1 MKQKEIVYHSLAI
14 IAFVFLPVLLYPHPP
29 EAENILFA
37 SPTIRDFIGNALMM
51 AFFYI
56 NYYYFIPK
64 IYLDKKYLIYG
75 CLLIAFLL
83 LISWFPSFVT
93 GRFLREANTFHHGAM
108 PPPPMSGHFP
118 AHFPPKPSEG
128 TFLEEIKHHIF
139 VYGIVVLFSILLHTR
154 NRLLKTENEKLQAE
168 LSNLKAQI
176 HPHFLFNTLNSIY
189 ALAIRKDDKTPETI
203 IKLSEFM
210 RYLLKDA
217 NQHQVALEKE
227 VTYIEN
233 YIDLQKSRLRNSVAI
248 DYWRTGNFNDKQI
261 APLLL
266 FNYIENAFKHGVNP
280 EENSKISIKISLVD
294 QHLSLEVKNNIVT
307 QKNTENSLNIGM
319 PNTQERLDLLYPKK
333 YSLAIQ
339 KTAETYTVLLD
350 ILLT

>member
-1 MKQKEIVYHSLAI
+1 MFEPNTFTK
-14 IAFVFLPVLLYPHPP
+14 
-29 EAENILFA
+29 ENI
-37 SPTIRDFIGNALMM
+37 
-51 AFFYI
+51 
-56 NYYYFIPK
+56 
-64 IYLDKKYLIYG
+64 
-75 CLLIAFLL
+75 
-83 LISWFPSFVT
+83 
-93 GRFLREANTFHHGAM
+93 
-108 PPPPMSGHFP
+108 PPIP

-128 TFLEEIKHHIF
+128 TFFEEIKHHIF

-154 NRLLKTENEKLQAE
+154 NRLLKIENEKLQAE

-217 NQHQVALEKE
+217 NQNQVSLEKE
-227 VTYIEN
+227 ITYIEN
-233 YIDLQKSRLRNSVAI
+233 YLDLQKSRLRNSVAI
-248 DYWRTGNFNDKQI
+248 EFWRSGNFTGKQI

-280 EENSKISIKISLVD
+280 EENAKISIKISLID
-294 QHLSLEVKNNIVT
+294 QFLSLEVKNNIVR
-307 QKNTENSLNIGM
+307 QQNNESSLNIGM

-333 YSLAIQ
+333 YSLDIQ
-339 KTAETYTVLLD
+339 KTEEIYTVLLQ
-350 ILLT
+350 IQLT